1 MDIQSL
7 LFLYLIIILS
17 SIVHEYAHAWAA
29 FRQGDLTAKY
39 AGRLTL
45 NPISHMD
52 LWGTVILPL
61 ALLLS
66 PIHVFFGY
74 AKPVP
79 INPYNFR
86 DQRRGMT
93 YVSLAGV
100 GANFLVAILLGIIT
114 KFIPVQI
121 SIKTAIINAI
131 SSGYL
136 VSPNS
141 SDFFTNIFIFICAV
155 IFINIWLGLFNL
167 LPFPP
172 LDGSK
177 LLIALAD
184 INTSRYS
191 RVIEFLSQPVGIIIA
206 IFVAMT
212 FLPYVSNFLLKL
224 IVG

>member
-7 LFLYLIIILS
+7 LFLYIIIILS
-17 SIVHEYAHAWAA
+17 SIIHEYAHAWAA

-45 NPISHMD
+45 NPLAHID
-52 LWGTVILPL
+52 LWGTVLMPL
-61 ALLLS
+61 ALLYFFG
-66 PIHVFFGY
+66 IFFGY
-74 AKPVP
+74 AKLVP

-86 DQRRGMT
+86 DQRGGMIE
-93 YVSLAGV
+93 VSLAGV
-100 GANFLVAILLGIIT
+100 GANFLVAIILGL
-114 KFIPVQI
+114 FIRFMPGFFLNPFLFFVVQ
-121 SIKTAIINAI
+121 
-131 SSGYL
+131 
-136 VSPNS
+136 V
-141 SDFFTNIFIFICAV
+141 
-155 IFINIWLGLFNL
+155 NIWLGLFNL

-177 LLIALAD
+177 LVVALAD

-191 RVIEFLSQPVGIIIA
+191 RVIEFLSQPMGIIIA

-212 FLPYVSNFLLKL
+212 FLPYVSNWLLRL

>member
-7 LFLYLIIILS
+7 LFLYIIIILS
-17 SIVHEYAHAWAA
+17 SIIHEYAHAWAA

-45 NPISHMD
+45 NPLAHID
-52 LWGTVILPL
+52 LWGTVLMPL
-61 ALLLS
+61 ALLYFFG
-66 PIHVFFGY
+66 IFFGY

-86 DQRRGMT
+86 DQRGGMIE
-93 YVSLAGV
+93 VSLAGV
-100 GANFLVAILLGIIT
+100 GANFLVAIILGL
-114 KFIPVQI
+114 FIRFMPGFFLNPFLFFVVQ
-121 SIKTAIINAI
+121 
-131 SSGYL
+131 
-136 VSPNS
+136 V
-141 SDFFTNIFIFICAV
+141 
-155 IFINIWLGLFNL
+155 NIWLGLFNL

-177 LLIALAD
+177 LVVALAD

-191 RVIEFLSQPVGIIIA
+191 RVIEFLSQPMGIIIA

-212 FLPYVSNFLLKL
+212 FLPYVSNWLLRL

>member
-7 LFLYLIIILS
+7 LFLYIIIILS
-17 SIVHEYAHAWAA
+17 SIIHEYAHAWAA

-45 NPISHMD
+45 NPLAHID
-52 LWGTVILPL
+52 WWGTVLMPL
-61 ALLLS
+61 MLLYFFRM
-66 PIHVFFGY
+66 FFGY

-86 DQRRGMT
+86 DQRRGMIE
-93 YVSLAGV
+93 VSLAGV
-100 GANFLVAILLGIIT
+100 AANFLAAIVLGLFIRFMPGFFLNPFLLLI
-114 KFIPVQI
+114 
-121 SIKTAIINAI
+121 
-131 SSGYL
+131 
-136 VSPNS
+136 
-141 SDFFTNIFIFICAV
+141 V
-155 IFINIWLGLFNL
+155 IVNIWLGLFNL

-184 INTSRYS
+184 INISRYS
-191 RVIEFLSQPVGIIIA
+191 RVIEFLSQPIGIIIA

-212 FLPYVSNFLLKL
+212 FLPYVSNFLLML

>member
-7 LFLYLIIILS
+7 LFLYIIIILS
-17 SIVHEYAHAWAA
+17 SIIHEYAHAWAA

-39 AGRLTL
+39 EGRLTL
-45 NPISHMD
+45 NPLAHIDMF
-52 LWGTVILPL
+52 GTVLMPL
-61 ALLLS
+61 ALLYFFG
-66 PIHVFFGY
+66 IFFGY

-86 DQRRGMT
+86 DQRRGMIE
-93 YVSLAGV
+93 VSLAGV
-100 GANFLVAILLGIIT
+100 GANFLTAVALGLFVRFMPGFFLNPFLL
-114 KFIPVQI
+114 
-121 SIKTAIINAI
+121 
-131 SSGYL
+131 L
-136 VSPNS
+136 V
-141 SDFFTNIFIFICAV
+141 V
-155 IFINIWLGLFNL
+155 IVNIWLGLFNL

-177 LLIALAD
+177 LVIALAD

-191 RVIEFLSQPVGIIIA
+191 KVIEFLSQPIGIIIA

-212 FLPYVSNFLLKL
+212 FLPYLSDFLLRL

>member
-7 LFLYLIIILS
+7 LFLYIIIILS
-17 SIVHEYAHAWAA
+17 SIIHEYAHAWAA

-45 NPISHMD
+45 NPLAHID
-52 LWGTVILPL
+52 LWGTVLMPL
-61 ALLLS
+61 ALLYFFG
-66 PIHVFFGY
+66 IFFGY

-86 DQRRGMT
+86 DQRGGMIE
-93 YVSLAGV
+93 VSLAGV
-100 GANFLVAILLGIIT
+100 GANFLVAIILGL
-114 KFIPVQI
+114 FIRFMPGFFLNPFLFFVVQV
-121 SIKTAIINAI
+121 N
-131 SSGYL
+131 
-136 VSPNS
+136 V
-141 SDFFTNIFIFICAV
+141 
-155 IFINIWLGLFNL
+155 WLGLFNL

-177 LLIALAD
+177 LVIALAD

-191 RVIEFLSQPVGIIIA
+191 RVIEFLSQPMGIIIA

-212 FLPYVSNFLLKL
+212 FLPYVSNWLLRL